1 MPMQVRRLYV
11 VNCPHCGAENPVREI
26 HCRSCS
32 KPLTL
37 YIGPAESLP
46 RRFGL
51 GSLMFLV
58 AVVALGLGVLRFVP
72 VLGVTILVL
81 LIPAVVRTTA
91 FVSQRESDLRPI
103 SFDEKMMAFFGS
115 IGVMM
120 LVLVAASLTFAII
133 FVLIAAMTLGTGP
146 YSVPVAGAF
155 SGSVA
160 ISITYVLLRKL
171 WPYKD

>member
-1 MPMQVRRLYV
+1 
-11 VNCPHCGAENPVREI
+11 VREI

-37 YIGPAESLP
+37 YIGPAEALP

-51 GSLMFLV
+51 GPLMVLV
-58 AVVALGLGVLRFVP
+58 AVVALGLGVLRYVP

-81 LIPAVVRTTA
+81 LVPAVVRTTA

-103 SFDEKMMAFFGS
+103 SLDEKMMAFFGS
-115 IGVMM
+115 VGVMM

-133 FVLIAAMTLGTGP
+133 FALVAAMTLGTGP
-146 YSVPVAGAF
+146 YAVPVAGAF

-160 ISITYVLLRKL
+160 ISLTFVLLRKL